1 MQTYSQTD
9 MTKLVVAFRNFT
21 KTPKKLYECVSFVM
35 EQDVLSAVIM
45 NRLTFHNRPRR
56 KE

>member
-1 MQTYSQTD
+1 MRMCGQTD
-9 MTKLVVAFRNFT
+9 MTKLEVAFRNFV